1 MIQDLKGEETWR
13 LLRILAEFTEGYDK
27 LSDIG
32 FAVSVFGSARIQP
45 DCPYYKQ
52 TVALSRRLAEEGF
65 TLITGGG
72 PGIMEA
78 GNKGAHEAGALSV
91 GLNIQLPMEQH
102 PNPYQNRSL
111 EFRYFFARKAMF
123 VKYSVGYV
131 CMPGGYGTLDEFF
144 EALTL
149 MQTLKIYP
157 LPLILFGSEF
167 WQGLIDWLKSGPLKH
182 GLISPEDLDIITV
195 TDDIDEVVEAICA
208 HRQWKEQQIT
218 LAQNSLNKG
227 P

>member
-13 LLRILAEFTEGYDK
+13 LFRILAEFTEGYDK

-32 FAVSVFGSARIQP
+32 FAVSIFGSARIKS
-45 DCPYYKQ
+45 DCPYYQKSE
-52 TVALSRRLAEEGF
+52 ALSRRLAEEGF
-65 TLITGGG
+65 AIITGGG

-78 GNKGAHEAGALSV
+78 GNKGAYEAGGSSI
-91 GLNIQLPMEQH
+91 GLNIKLQQEQH

-111 EFRYFFARKAMF
+111 QFRYFFARKAMF

-157 LPLILFGSEF
+157 LPLILFGTEF
-167 WQGLIDWLKSGPLKH
+167 WQGLLDWIRAAPLKH
-182 GLISPEDLDIITV
+182 GLIAPEDLDIITV
-195 TDDIDEVVEAICA
+195 TDDIEVVVSAICA
-208 HRQWKEQQIT
+208 HRHWKEQQIA
-218 LAQNSLNKG
+218 LAQGSLKG
-227 P
+227 CP

>member
-13 LLRILAEFTEGYDK
+13 LLRILAEFTEGYER

-32 FAVSVFGSARIQP
+32 FAVSVFGSARITP
-45 DCPYYKQ
+45 DSLYYQ
-52 TVALSRRLAEEGF
+52 QAEALSKRLAEEGF
-65 TLITGGG
+65 TVITGGG

-91 GLNIQLPMEQH
+91 GLNIQLPQEQT

-111 EFRYFFARKAMF
+111 DFRYFFARKAMF

-157 LPLILFGSEF
+157 LPLILFGTEF
-167 WQGLIDWLKSGPLKH
+167 WQGLIDWLKSAPLQQ
-182 GLISPEDLDIITV
+182 GLISSEDLNIITV
-195 TDDIDEVVEAICA
+195 TDDIEAVIRA
-208 HRQWKEQQIT
+208 ISDHRLWKQQKIE
-218 LAQNSLNKG
+218 LAQSGVN
-227 P
+227 

>member
-27 LSDIG
+27 LSDVG
-32 FAVSVFGSARIQP
+32 FAVSVFGSARIKP
-45 DCPYYKQ
+45 DCPYYQKAE
-52 TVALSRRLAEEGF
+52 ALSRRVAEEYF
-65 TLITGGG
+65 TIITGGG

-78 GNKGAHEAGALSV
+78 SNKGAYEAGAMSV

-102 PNPYQNRSL
+102 SNPYQNRSL
-111 EFRYFFARKAMF
+111 DFRYFFARKAMF

-167 WQGLIDWLKSGPLKH
+167 WQGLVDWMKAQPLKH
-182 GLISPEDLDIITV
+182 ELISAEDLDIITV
-195 TDDIDEVVEAICA
+195 TDNIEEVVSAICA
-208 HRQWKEQQIT
+208 HRQWKEQQIS
-218 LAQNSLNKG
+218 LADSGLSKG
-227 P
+227 

>member
-13 LLRILAEFTEGYDK
+13 LFRILAEFTEGYDR

-32 FAVSVFGSARIQP
+32 FGVSVFGSARTP
-45 DCPYYKQ
+45 ADSPYYQ
-52 TVALSRRLAEEGF
+52 QAVELSRRLAEEGF
-65 TLITGGG
+65 TIITGGG

-78 GNKGAHEAGALSV
+78 GNKGAHEAGRLSV
-91 GLNIQLPMEQH
+91 GLNIQLPMEQT

-149 MQTLKIYP
+149 MQTLKVYP
-157 LPLILFGSEF
+157 MPLILFGREF
-167 WQGLIDWLKSGPLKH
+167 WQGLMDWIESSVLKQ
-182 GLISPEDLDIITV
+182 GLISPGDLDIITV
-195 TDDIDEVVEAICA
+195 TDDIDEVVKLISE
-208 HRQWKEQQIT
+208 HRQWKQQQID
-218 LAQNSLNKG
+218 LAKTGQS
-227 P
+227 

>member
-27 LSDIG
+27 LSDVG
-32 FAVSVFGSARIQP
+32 FAVSVFGSARIKP
-45 DCPYYKQ
+45 DCPYYQKAE
-52 TVALSRRLAEEGF
+52 ALSRRLAEEGF
-65 TLITGGG
+65 TIITGGG

-78 GNKGAHEAGALSV
+78 SNKGAYEAGAMSV

-102 PNPYQNRSL
+102 SNPYQNRSL
-111 EFRYFFARKAMF
+111 DFRYFFARKAMF

-167 WQGLIDWLKSGPLKH
+167 WQGLVDWMKAQPLKH
-182 GLISPEDLDIITV
+182 ELISAEDLDIITV
-195 TDDIDEVVEAICA
+195 TDDIEEVVSAICA
-208 HRQWKEQQIT
+208 HRQWKEQQIS
-218 LAQNSLNKG
+218 LADSGLSKG
-227 P
+227 

>member
-27 LSDIG
+27 LSDVG

-45 DCPYYKQ
+45 DCPYYQK
-52 TVALSRRLAEEGF
+52 TETLSRRLAEEGF
-65 TLITGGG
+65 TIITGGG
-72 PGIMEA
+72 SGIMEA
-78 GNKGAHEAGALSV
+78 GNKGAHEAGAMSV

-102 PNPYQNRSL
+102 PNAYQNRSL
-111 EFRYFFARKAMF
+111 NFRYFFARKAMF

-157 LPLILFGSEF
+157 LPLILFGSDF
-167 WQGLIDWLKSGPLKH
+167 WQGLLDWMRAQPLKH
-182 GLISPEDLDIITV
+182 GLISAKDLDIIRV
-195 TDDIDEVVEAICA
+195 TDDVEEVVTAICA
-208 HRQWKEQQIT
+208 HRQWKEQQIS
-218 LAQNSLNKG
+218 LADSGLSKG
-227 P
+227 